1 MTMPALSCRFCHHAN
16 PAGAKFCNECGSP
29 VHLKP
34 CPRCDAVTDASAGAC
49 HQCGA
54 PFDVEEPA
62 PVVAALTT
70 QAAGILDVVQRDDRG
85 GKRDAAREREPVRHD
100 VASMPP
106 PAEATAEAPASSE
119 LTRIAEPAA
128 SAHIPEWL
136 AERFDAAN
144 KGNARRGAAAPRAN
158 PADGE
163 ASRRVSGVR
172 AADARR
178 PHTIDALRPQP
189 AAGAIAHDV
198 QRPARRRWPLAVI
211 TLVVLAGTASYA
223 YFAMRPALSG
233 IATSPVAAERP
244 NAATTPQAPPPRG
257 AQASKNVPSTSPAA
271 QPSSPLPGAQ
281 PTLTSKPPPTSGVQA
296 TPRVAQPLS
305 KPQPPRAA
313 RRNAT
318 LAPRESVRAV
328 APAPPEHLSG
338 ARQRERD
345 ASETRRLIERDL
357 GGFVAAP
364 AR

>member
-1 MTMPALSCRFCHHAN
+1 
-16 PAGAKFCNECGSP
+16 
-29 VHLKP
+29 
-34 CPRCDAVTDASAGAC
+34 
-49 HQCGA
+49 
-54 PFDVEEPA
+54 
-62 PVVAALTT
+62 
-70 QAAGILDVVQRDDRG
+70 
-85 GKRDAAREREPVRHD
+85 
-100 VASMPP
+100 
-106 PAEATAEAPASSE
+106 
-119 LTRIAEPAA
+119 
-128 SAHIPEWL
+128 
-136 AERFDAAN
+136 
-144 KGNARRGAAAPRAN
+144 
-158 PADGE
+158 
-163 ASRRVSGVR
+163 VSGVR

-223 YFAMRPALSG
+223 YLARRPALSG

-244 NAATTPQAPPPRG
+244 KAATTPQVPPPRG

-305 KPQPPRAA
+305 KPQPPRAV

-318 LAPRESVRAV
+318 LAPRESVRPV

-338 ARQRERD
+338 ATQRERD